1 MLLYSDISFDDH
13 FGLVFSVEKFAVRD
27 KFIT

>member
-13 FGLVFSVEKFAVRD
+13 FGLVFSVEKFAV
-27 KFIT
+27 